1 VNIGILLYHEV
12 NELDL
17 ISPFAVLSSA
27 TKFLSEEAHVFT
39 LAKSRNSVQTLN
51 GMTITP
57 LYAFASAPDLDVLIV
72 PGGTGVDK
80 ALRDKAIASYLP
92 SALAQAKTYAAIS
105 SGAILLGHYGALRG
119 KTVTIHPDLKERLES
134 YEVMHISAKTVV
146 FDENVWT
153 CNGSIAGL
161 ELAFELCKHLF
172 GDGVTTRV
180 AELYNAQTRQGQL
193 F

>member
-1 VNIGILLYHEV
+1 MNIGILLYHEV

-17 ISPFAVLSSA
+17 VSPFAVLNSA
-27 TKFLSEEAHVFT
+27 RQFLTEDAHVFT

-57 LYAFASAPDLDVLIV
+57 LYAFASAPELDVLIV
-72 PGGTGVDK
+72 PGGKGVDK
-80 ALRDKAIASYLP
+80 ALRDKAIVNYLP
-92 SALAQAKTYAAIS
+92 SALEQAKIHVAIS

-134 YEVMHISAKTVV
+134 FEVLRVSSKAVV
-146 FDENVWT
+146 FDDNVWT

-161 ELAFELCKHLF
+161 ELAFELCKSLF